1 MIRECIDEDGQFKMN
16 DLDNRRQ
23 DIIRAYLENVQL
35 SREEEMILIL
45 QIVDYL

>member
-16 DLDNRRQ
+16 DLESRRQ
-23 DIIRAYLENVQL
+23 DVIRAYLESVQL